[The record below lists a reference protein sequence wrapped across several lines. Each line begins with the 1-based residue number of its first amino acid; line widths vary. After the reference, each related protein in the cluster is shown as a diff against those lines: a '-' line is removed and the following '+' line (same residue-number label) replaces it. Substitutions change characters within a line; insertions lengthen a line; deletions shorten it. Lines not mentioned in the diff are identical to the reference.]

1 MDLVIKKLDEVWTE
15 DDKKLG
21 LAQELFHRVGGVNP
35 ELLYYASYLEVESYE
50 YGSTYFVPTDFIAGR
65 EPESGR
71 VTLTATLKDVMDRT
85 WFVMPDFI
93 VRSEARKET
102 LAET

>member
-1 MDLVIKKLDEVWTE
+1 MDLVVKKLDEVWTE

-21 LAQELFHRVGGVNP
+21 LAQELLHRLEAVNP
-35 ELLYYASYLEVESYE
+35 DLLYYASYLEVESYE
-50 YGSTYFVPTDFIAGR
+50 YGMTYFVPTDFIAVR

-71 VTLTATLKDVMDRT
+71 VTLTATLKDVMDNT
-85 WFVMPDFI
+85 WFVIPDFI

-102 LAET
+102 LAEE